1 METFKALTPEE
12 IKLATVQFMGQHLTG
27 EMKELNKNIIG
38 ESATLRGLTIDPMK
52 VINSVGGSSPYAT
65 AVNAGINVQRP
76 QPQPQPQPAS
86 IVNIQPSSPQTVNDP
101 DQLTFDFEKT
111 SYAKSIFD
119 RLDAINSKLERIE
132 KTLNTLK

>member
-76 QPQPQPQPAS
+76 HPQPQPTS
-86 IVNIQPSSPQTVNDP
+86 IVNIHPSSPQIVDDP

-132 KTLNTLK
+132 ETLNTLK